1 MSPASMPRQQASRR
15 RLMARPNT
23 QDILIFV
30 QQVIAEVAGIP
41 PANLTVYTDL
51 LEDLELDSLA
61 LYEIVIEL
69 EEKYDLQ
76 ISDEEIDKI
85 KTIGDIVQYIDSRLR

>member
-1 MSPASMPRQQASRR
+1 M
-15 RLMARPNT
+15 T
-23 QDILIFV
+23 QPSTPDILLFV
-30 QQVIAEVAGIP
+30 QQLVADVANIP
-41 PANLTVYTDL
+41 VDSLTPHTDL
-51 LEDLELDSLA
+51 LAELELDSLA

-85 KTIGDIVQYIDSRLR
+85 RTMGDVVQYIDSQLR